1 MKKVPFLFITI
12 LIWLGLCAG
21 CTQQPQASKRDG
33 IPFQEGQ
40 YYAVAH
46 LGYQQIEDLDVY
58 VDRYLDS
65 DQLPIHYLSGG
76 DYYLVIPRYAGMK
89 LYLYYNDMETME
101 SILIYEEPNCRPF
114 ILQCNVS
121 DIFAD
126 ATIRL
131 QHGSDTA
138 EFSPFISLKD
148 GSLDVGTQGLLL
160 SGSADSQ
167 SEAGE

>member
-12 LIWLGLCAG
+12 LMWLGLCAG

-89 LYLYYNDMETME
+89 L
-101 SILIYEEPNCRPF
+101 
-114 ILQCNVS
+114 
-121 DIFAD
+121 
-126 ATIRL
+126 
-131 QHGSDTA
+131 
-138 EFSPFISLKD
+138 SL
-148 GSLDVGTQGLLL
+148 
-160 SGSADSQ
+160 
-167 SEAGE
+167 